1 MRKVILYIA
10 QSVDG
15 YIADAKG
22 QVAWLKGQVADL
34 ELPDT
39 YTSFIQN
46 VDTIIMGKRHIIR
59 SQLNWP
65 KICDLIQSNKVISS
79 PIDQKPRP
87 TS

>member
-15 YIADAKG
+15 YIADA
-22 QVAWLKGQVADL
+22 KGQVADL

-46 VDTIIMGKRHIIR
+46 VDTIIMGRDR
-59 SQLNWP
+59 FFFS
-65 KICDLIQSNKVISS
+65 
-79 PIDQKPRP
+79 
-87 TS
+87 